1 MNNGLVCKRPANPN
15 RRISRYRDHTDFVR
29 RPSGRYEVIATLFHL
44 VDGITE
50 ADAAQN
56 IIADIIEHFLRKVRF
71 AMRTAASRGDV
82 DCRYTLPLIELGIPL
97 YDPAKTARQVAEAL
111 KQEDRKLIVSVSAN
125 VVYVSWAG

>member
-1 MNNGLVCKRPANPN
+1 MSRLLDDDT
-15 RRISRYRDHTDFVR
+15 RRKVSVHELR
-29 RPSGRYEVIATLFHL
+29 TLSTQARQPQRL
-44 VDGITE
+44 T
-50 ADAAQN
+50 
-56 IIADIIEHFLRKVRF
+56 IEHFLRKVRF